1 MKGSE
6 EQQFIEAYNEHAD
19 ALFRFA
25 YFKVSDRD
33 LAKDL
38 VQETF
43 MKTWSY
49 RVDGGQVANMKA
61 FLFRTLGN
69 LIIDHYRKHK
79 ATSLDS
85 MMEDGFEPASDN
97 HDAFIDQLDGERALL
112 LVKQLPDAYRDVVFM
127 RYVDELSLEEISEIT
142 GESKNAVTVR
152 VHRGIKKLQALYE
165 HKT

>member
-1 MKGSE
+1 
-6 EQQFIEAYNEHAD
+6 
-19 ALFRFA
+19 
-25 YFKVSDRD
+25 
-33 LAKDL
+33 
-38 VQETF
+38 
-43 MKTWSY
+43 
-49 RVDGGQVANMKA
+49 
-61 FLFRTLGN
+61 
-69 LIIDHYRKHK
+69 
-79 ATSLDS
+79 